1 MQVHSPLVSGI
12 LNMGCN
18 GAPDQGLK
26 EPRLPPELERE
37 VFEIVA
43 LQDPPS
49 INRLILVAKRVK
61 TW

>member
-1 MQVHSPLVSGI
+1 
-12 LNMGCN
+12 MGCN

>member
-1 MQVHSPLVSGI
+1 
-12 LNMGCN
+12 MGCD
-18 GAPDQGLK
+18 GGPDQESN

-43 LQDPPS
+43 FQDVS
-49 INRLILVAKRVK
+49 AINRLMLVAKRVK